1 MINKFI
7 YLYSC
12 TVHLF
17 DKARR
22 LIIGLDVIAN
32 ETPSA
37 DLFPDKEPEA
47 DLGAYQYVDPTFLD
61 AHLHIFARLCRFEDV
76 L

>member
-1 MINKFI
+1 MDEYCSWGVYRVIRSLKTHFLMINKFI

-12 TVHLF
+12 TVNLF

-22 LIIGLDVIAN
+22 LIIGLDVVAD

-37 DLFPDKEPEA
+37 DLLPDKEPEA
-47 DLGAYQYVDPTFLD
+47 DLGAY
-61 AHLHIFARLCRFEDV
+61 
-76 L
+76 